1 MKKRIAFLI
10 SLLAIVII
18 AAAAGLYLTKNKQ
31 AEEVATVAPV
41 KVVNKNVPTF
51 FFHDYGSSYHAEAKM
66 TDAIKKA
73 HASNTIVRVMV
84 DKRGKAKLI
93 GRIGRHAKN
102 PLVEVGFADNRL
114 RSAHG
119 SYTRAY
125 YSTGSRSFFLLK
137 LLILLVF

>member
-41 KVVNKNVPTF
+41 KVVNKNIPT
-51 FFHDYGSSYHAEAKM
+51 
-66 TDAIKKA
+66 
-73 HASNTIVRVMV
+73 
-84 DKRGKAKLI
+84 
-93 GRIGRHAKN
+93 
-102 PLVEVGFADNRL
+102 
-114 RSAHG
+114 
-119 SYTRAY
+119 
-125 YSTGSRSFFLLK
+125 FFLLK